1 MVTAVFMIQ
10 IQDRFISME
19 VTKHSVPTSTGWQM
33 IYTNMKLIPVC
44 GKWFFF
50 CLFPVCYPISFVC
63 SEQEDGYLI
72 RVQWFI
78 ST

>member
-10 IQDRFISME
+10 IQDQSISMG
-19 VTKHSVPTSTGWQM
+19 VTKPSVPTSTGWQM
-33 IYTNMKLIPVC
+33 ICTNMKLIPAC

-50 CLFPVCYPISFVC
+50 CLFPVYCPVNFVC
-63 SEQEDGYLI
+63 SEQEDGYLM
-72 RVQWFI
+72 RVQWFM